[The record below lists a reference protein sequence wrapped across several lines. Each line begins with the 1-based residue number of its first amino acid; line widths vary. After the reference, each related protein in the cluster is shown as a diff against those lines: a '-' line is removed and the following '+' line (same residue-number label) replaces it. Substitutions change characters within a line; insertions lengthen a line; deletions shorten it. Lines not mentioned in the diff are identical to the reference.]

1 MCGLSRGGRNRDTA
15 SGEAAASAES
25 GNIPELV
32 ARLSRDESLDT
43 RSRGRLIGSLAA
55 GLAGSAKRAGAAAVS
70 SGRWLSEIVL
80 DVAPQLPIRDR
91 EVLRGQHDG
100 LDGDALADALVTAAG
115 RATAA
120 VGAAGGAVAAI
131 EFVAPPALLTAP
143 VLVAAETLAVVAIEV
158 KLLAELHEVYRR
170 RPTGSTAQR
179 ATAYVLAWAAQ
190 RAIDPEARAA
200 GMTGVLG
207 AAVRR
212 QLRQRLMRRA
222 GRNLTTYLPFLAGAV
237 AGGELNRRETRRF
250 ANEILHQL
258 RTVS

>member
-1 MCGLSRGGRNRDTA
+1 MCGLSRGGRNRERRPGEPVPTAPTESDTI
-15 SGEAAASAES
+15 GQ
-25 GNIPELV
+25 LV
-32 ARLSRDESLDT
+32 ARLSRDEPLDT

-80 DVAPQLPIRDR
+80 EVAPQVPIRDLAA
-91 EVLRGQHDG
+91 LRDQHDG
-100 LDGDALADALVTAAG
+100 LDGAALADALVTAAA

-179 ATAYVLAWAAQ
+179 GTAYVLAWASQ
-190 RAIDPEARAA
+190 RAIDPDQRA
-200 GMTGVLG
+200 GLTGVVG

-222 GRNLTTYLPFLAGAV
+222 GRNVTTYLPFLAGAV

-250 ANEILHQL
+250 ADTMLRQL
-258 RTVS
+258 RA

>member
-1 MCGLSRGGRNRDTA
+1 MPA
-15 SGEAAASAES
+15 
-25 GNIPELV
+25 LV
-32 ARLSRDESLDT
+32 ARLSQNEPLDT

-55 GLAGSAKRAGAAAVS
+55 GLASSAKRAGAAAVT
-70 SGRWLSEIVL
+70 SGRWLSEVVIE
-80 DVAPQLPIRDR
+80 VAPQLPIRDLGALR
-91 EVLRGQHDG
+91 EQYDG
-100 LDGDALADALVTAAG
+100 LDGDVLAESLITAAT

-170 RPTGSTAQR
+170 RPQGSAAQR
-179 ATAYVLAWAAQ
+179 ATAYVLAWASQ
-190 RAIDPEARAA
+190 RGIDPHQKA
-200 GMTGVLG
+200 GLTGAVGG
-207 AAVRR
+207 ALQR

-222 GRNLTTYLPFLAGAV
+222 GRNVTTYLPFLAGAV

-250 ANEILHQL
+250 AEAMLAEL
-258 RTVS
+258 RG